1 MFYFASKLLGIF
13 VLPVN
18 ALIILS
24 IIGAGALFT
33 RFAKAGRILVA
44 LAALGCLLCGFGPAG
59 TILARPLEDRFPQPP
74 TLSLHPR
81 GIIVLGG
88 GLDPYLAAARG
99 TPQALTNS
107 GSRITEAIAL
117 ALRFP
122 NARLVFSSGSG
133 QLTGNLP
140 DEAHYSGRV
149 VTALG
154 IAPSRITYEYRSRN
168 TFENAIFTRDLVKP
182 NPGDQWLL
190 VTSAIHMPRAVGIF
204 RKAGFDVVP
213 YPVNYQ
219 TNGTK
224 ADLWESNIDASNGFV
239 LTNWAGHEWVGLF
252 IYRLMGMTDALFPGP
267 RR

>member
-1 MFYFASKLLGIF
+1 MFFFISKLLGIL

-18 ALIILS
+18 VLIFLAV
-24 IIGAGALFT
+24 IGAVALFT

-44 LAALGCLLCGFGPAG
+44 VAAGGYLLCGFGPIG
-59 TILARPLEDRFPQPP
+59 TILARPLEDRFAQPP
-74 TLSLHPR
+74 TESLHPT

-88 GLDPYLAAARG
+88 ALNADLAAARG
-99 TPQALTNS
+99 ITQAFTIS
-107 GSRITEAIAL
+107 GSRITEATAL

-122 NARLVFSSGSG
+122 NARLVFSGGSG
-133 QLTGNLP
+133 YLTGTHP

-154 IAPSRITYEYRSRN
+154 IATARITYEDRSRN

-182 NPGDQWLL
+182 RPGEQWLL
-190 VTSAIHMPRAVGIF
+190 VTSALHMPRSIGIF

-219 TNGTK
+219 TEGS
-224 ADLWESNIDASNGFV
+224 AAEFWESDQDASDGFF
-239 LTNWAGHEWVGLF
+239 LTNWAGHEWVGLLV
-252 IYRLMGMTDALFPGP
+252 YRMMGMTDVLFPGP
-267 RR
+267 R